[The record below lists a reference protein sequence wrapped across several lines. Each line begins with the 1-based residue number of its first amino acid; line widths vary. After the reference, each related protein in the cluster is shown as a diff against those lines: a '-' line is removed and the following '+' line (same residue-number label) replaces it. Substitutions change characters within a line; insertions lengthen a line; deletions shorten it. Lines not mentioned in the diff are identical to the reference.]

1 MLTKLKRRMMMSAV
15 KLFECANCEA
25 YGKVVIKNDDI
36 LKNDVVFCPVCGADL
51 MDEVDE
57 ELDLDE

>member
-1 MLTKLKRRMMMSAV
+1 MMSAV

-25 YGKVVIKNDDI
+25 YGKVVVKNDDI